1 MTEIGTYATLLQV
14 GPPPLFSG
22 EIPPAAPPKTG
33 GLVFP
38 TMDPNGSLLLVDQWQ
53 LLDLLRQTGFLARL
67 ILLLLLG
74 FSVASWAVMWE
85 RRRTF
90 RSSETESEDLLA
102 LFHDEPN
109 LTQVRSQVKDD
120 NQAPLAA
127 LFRAGY
133 HELQRASPSHGVS
146 TDPAVGMR
154 NIDRGLTRAMQAET
168 VRLERGLGFLA
179 TTASATPFI
188 GLFGT
193 VWGIMNAFH
202 GIGLTGTTSLGAVA
216 PGIAEA
222 LINTAAGLAAAIP
235 AVIGYNYFLARI
247 GRMTVSMENFASE
260 FAGEAD
266 RILHT
271 RQKNSQNSGS

>member
-1 MTEIGTYATLLQV
+1 
-14 GPPPLFSG
+14 
-22 EIPPAAPPKTG
+22 
-33 GLVFP
+33 
-38 TMDPNGSLLLVDQWQ
+38 MDPSNGYLLLGDQWQ
-53 LLDLLRQTGFLARL
+53 LLDLLRQTGLLARMV
-67 ILLLLLG
+67 LLLLLG

-85 RRRTF
+85 RRKAF
-90 RSSETESEDLLA
+90 RASEIASDDLLT

-109 LTQVRSQVKDD
+109 LTQVRNQIDDD
-120 NQAPLAA
+120 NPAPLAA
-127 LFRAGY
+127 LFRGGY
-133 HELQRASPSHGVS
+133 HELVRATPSRGAS
-146 TDPAVGMR
+146 TDPSVGMR
-154 NIDRGLTRAMQAET
+154 NIDRGLARAMQAET

-202 GIGLTGTTSLGAVA
+202 GIGLTGTASLGAVA

-235 AVIGYNYFLARI
+235 AVIAYNHFLARI
-247 GRMTVSMENFASE
+247 GRMTVRMENFASE

-266 RILHT
+266 RILHS
-271 RQKNSQNSGS
+271 RQESPQISAG

>member
-1 MTEIGTYATLLQV
+1 MHAAT
-14 GPPPLFSG
+14 GY
-22 EIPPAAPPKTG
+22 
-33 GLVFP
+33 
-38 TMDPNGSLLLVDQWQ
+38 LLLGDRWE
-53 LLDLLRQTGFLARL
+53 LLDLLWQTGPLARMV
-67 ILLLLLG
+67 LLLLVV

-90 RSSETESEDLLA
+90 RASETGNDDMLA

-109 LTQVRSQVKDD
+109 LKQVRNRVGDEDQS
-120 NQAPLAA
+120 PLAA

-133 HELQRASPSHGVS
+133 HELVRASPGRSGS
-146 TDPAVGMR
+146 TDPSVGLR
-154 NIDRGLTRAMQAET
+154 NIDRGLERATQAET

-202 GIGLTGTTSLGAVA
+202 GIGLTGSASLAAVA

-235 AVIGYNYFLARI
+235 AVIGYNHFLARI
-247 GRMTVSMENFASE
+247 GRMNVRMENFASE

-266 RILHT
+266 RILHSRRET
-271 RQKNSQNSGS
+271 PQVGAGS